1 MNQSAKT
8 EKKQDSKFK
17 PGQSGNP
24 NGRPQG
30 SRNKATLAME
40 SLMEADAEAITRKC
54 IEKAKEGD
62 MAAIRLCMDR
72 LYPPRK
78 DSPVSFELPPMETA
92 ADAMQVMGAIL
103 MALASG
109 EVTPSEAQAVAG
121 IVETFRR
128 TIETSE
134 MEARLVELER
144 AKGAKYERH

>member
-1 MNQSAKT
+1 MTEPAKS
-8 EKKQDSKFK
+8 EKKQDTRFK
-17 PGQSGNP
+17 PGRSGNP
-24 NGRPQG
+24 SGRPQG

-40 SLMEADAEAITRKC
+40 VLLEADANAIAQKC

-78 DSPVSFELPPMETA
+78 DSPVFFELPPMETA
-92 ADAMQVMGAIL
+92 ADAVQVMGAIL
-103 MALASG
+103 IALASG

-121 IVETFRR
+121 IVETYRR

-134 MEARLVELER
+134 LDARISELESVQ
-144 AKGAKYERH
+144 K

>member
-1 MNQSAKT
+1 MKYPDKTAKQQRG
-8 EKKQDSKFK
+8 KPFK

-24 NGRPQG
+24 KGRPQG

-40 SLMEADAEAITRKC
+40 ALMESEADAITRKC

-78 DSPVSFELPPMETA
+78 DSPVSFELPPMESA
-92 ADAMQVMGAIL
+92 ADAVQVMGAIL

-134 MEARLVELER
+134 MEARIAELEK
-144 AKGAKYERH
+144 AKR

>member
-1 MNQSAKT
+1 MASAKT
-8 EKKQDSKFK
+8 EKKQDTKFK

-40 SLMEADAEAITRKC
+40 SLMESEADAITRKC

-78 DSPVSFELPPMETA
+78 DSPVTFELPPMETA
-92 ADAMQVMGAIL
+92 ADAVQVMGAVL

-134 MEARLVELER
+134 IEARIAELE
-144 AKGAKYERH
+144 KGKA

>member
-1 MNQSAKT
+1 MASAKT
-8 EKKQDSKFK
+8 EKKQDTKFK

-40 SLMEADAEAITRKC
+40 ALMESEADNITRKC

-78 DSPVSFELPPMETA
+78 DSPVTFELPPMETA
-92 ADAMQVMGAIL
+92 ADAVQVMGAVL
-103 MALASG
+103 VALASG

-134 MEARLVELER
+134 IEARIAELE
-144 AKGAKYERH
+144 KGKA

>member
-54 IEKAKEGD
+54 IERAKEGD

>member
-1 MNQSAKT
+1 MAESTPAKT
-8 EKKQDSKFK
+8 EKKQDTRFK

-40 SLMEADAEAITRKC
+40 SLLEADADAITRKC

-78 DSPVSFELPPMETA
+78 DSPVTFELPPMKSA
-92 ADAMQVMGAIL
+92 ADAVQVMGAVL
-103 MALASG
+103 VALASG

-134 MEARLVELER
+134 IEARIAELEKTKR
-144 AKGAKYERH
+144 

>member
-54 IEKAKEGD
+54 IERAKEGD

-109 EVTPSEAQAVAG
+109 EITPSEAQAVAG

-134 MEARLVELER
+134 MEARIAELEAR
-144 AKGAKYERH
+144 K

>member
-54 IEKAKEGD
+54 IERAKEGD

-134 MEARLVELER
+134 MEARIAELEAR
-144 AKGAKYERH
+144 K

>member
-1 MNQSAKT
+1 MASAKT

-92 ADAMQVMGAIL
+92 ADAVQVMGAVL

-134 MEARLVELER
+134 MEARIAELER
-144 AKGAKYERH
+144 AKA

>member
-54 IEKAKEGD
+54 IERAKEGD

-78 DSPVSFELPPMETA
+78 DSPVSFELSPMVTA
-92 ADAMQVMGAIL
+92 ADAVQVMGAIL

-109 EVTPSEAQAVAG
+109 EITPSEAQAVAG

-134 MEARLVELER
+134 MEARIAELEAR
-144 AKGAKYERH
+144 K

>member
-8 EKKQDSKFK
+8 VKKQDSKFK

-40 SLMEADAEAITRKC
+40 SLMEADADAITRKC

-78 DSPVSFELPPMETA
+78 DRPVTFELPPMETA
-92 ADAMQVMGAIL
+92 ADAVQVMGAVL

-134 MEARLVELER
+134 IEARIAELEK
-144 AKGAKYERH
+144 AKR

>member
-1 MNQSAKT
+1 MAEPAKSET
-8 EKKQDSKFK
+8 KQDSKFK

-24 NGRPQG
+24 KGRPQG

-40 SLMEADAEAITRKC
+40 ALLEADANAIAEKC

-78 DSPVSFELPPMETA
+78 DSPIFFEIPQMETA
-92 ADAMQVMGAIL
+92 ADAVRVMASV
-103 MALASG
+103 MAALASG
-109 EVTPSEAQAVAG
+109 DITPSEAQAVAG

-134 MEARLVELER
+134 LEARISELES
-144 AKGAKYERH
+144 AKK